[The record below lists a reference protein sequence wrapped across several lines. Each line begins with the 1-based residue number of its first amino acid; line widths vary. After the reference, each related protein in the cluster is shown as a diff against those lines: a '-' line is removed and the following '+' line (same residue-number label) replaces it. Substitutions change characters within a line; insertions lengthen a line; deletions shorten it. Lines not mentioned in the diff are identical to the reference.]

1 MIWKIAIGL
10 LVGAGLGALLGSS
23 GSCETGAC
31 PLTATPLRG
40 AMYGAFVGLLFGLSM
55 TTGPQD
61 DSRHDNTLTAPEQ
74 TETIPVERDKGETP
88 ANGTSQAPSEDN
100 DLQW

>member
-10 LVGAGLGALLGSS
+10 LTGAGLGALLGST

-40 AMYGAFVGLLFGLSM
+40 AIYGAFIGLLFGLSM
-55 TTGPQD
+55 ASGARD
-61 DSRHDNTLTAPEQ
+61 DSRQESALTAPEQ
-74 TETIPVERDKGETP
+74 TETIPGEREQGEEP
-88 ANGTSQAPSEDN
+88 AIGTSQAPSEDS
-100 DLQW
+100 DLPW